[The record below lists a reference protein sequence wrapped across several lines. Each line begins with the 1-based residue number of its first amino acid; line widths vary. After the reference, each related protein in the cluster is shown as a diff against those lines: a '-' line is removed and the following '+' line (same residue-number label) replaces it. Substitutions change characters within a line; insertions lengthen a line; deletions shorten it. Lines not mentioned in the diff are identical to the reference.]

1 MQLLYHN
8 IPVGVG
14 DCHFIRLI
22 DGEDQFVIMVD
33 CGSFEAPVQSY
44 VENECRKHIDIL
56 VVTHIDEDHISG
68 VIDMLDKYKDD
79 DAFQIDNIWFN
90 SYQSTCIEETRKLTP
105 EETEVILRLKSD
117 LKHKL
122 KPYTGEI
129 STNQSMTLA
138 EAILSVPKYERA
150 WKLRTISTDTSVQRL
165 GRWGKISFISPSP
178 ERLND
183 LMKDYAKWFYEHLY
197 RKLGAKEKY
206 EGSESI
212 FEILVQYAEANKHIL
227 TEGQVSAAQTL
238 TESLLREM
246 SKPSRLDDSPTN
258 GSSIAFVWKKGR
270 HRILM
275 LGDAWADEVTKG
287 LLKAYSKGRYPLLF
301 DFVKVS
307 HHASAANTTTTL
319 LDHIDS
325 KDWFIT
331 GYTNSKKE
339 HLKAISRIILQP
351 FNSKRVNMRNLH
363 FNSNT
368 DDYKTLSEA
377 DEALKSSLH
386 FSVDNQ
392 TDYEIK

>member
-8 IPVGVG
+8 IPVDNG

-22 DGEDQFVIMVD
+22 DGEDQYVIMVD
-33 CGSFEAPVQSY
+33 CGSFNDSVQAYIES
-44 VENECRKHIDIL
+44 ECRKHIDIL
-56 VVTHIDEDHISG
+56 VVTHIDDDHIKG
-68 VIDMLDKYKDD
+68 VITMLNKYKDD
-79 DAFQIDNIWFN
+79 DAFQTDRIWFN
-90 SYQSTCIEETRKLTP
+90 SYQSTGAEETRKLTP
-105 EETEVILRLKSD
+105 EETKVILRLKSD

-138 EAILSVPKYERA
+138 ETILSVPKYEKAWNLRA
-150 WKLRTISTDTSVQRL
+150 ITTSTPVQRL
-165 GRWGKISFISPSP
+165 GRWGKISFVSPSP
-178 ERLND
+178 ERLKD
-183 LMKDYAKWFYEHLY
+183 LMKDYAKWIYEHLY
-197 RKLGAKEKY
+197 RKLGANEKY
-206 EGSESI
+206 EGSENI
-212 FEILVQYAEANKHIL
+212 FEILIRYADVNKHIL
-227 TEGQVSAAQTL
+227 SEGQVSAAETL
-238 TESLLREM
+238 TESLLREK

-287 LLKAYSKGRYPLLF
+287 LLKAFSKGRYPLLF

-307 HHASAANTTTTL
+307 HHASAANTTSTL

-325 KDWFIT
+325 KDWFIS

-339 HLKAISRIILQP
+339 HLKTVSRIILQP
-351 FNSKRVNMRNLH
+351 FISNRVNIRNLH
-363 FNSNT
+363 FNCKT

-377 DEALKSSLH
+377 DEALKDSLH

-392 TDYEIK
+392 TDYEY